1 MPYQFNPLSGKIEIA
16 PTNAAIDGVA
26 QTLTLNGS
34 SLGISAGNT
43 VDLSAIDTQAA
54 AQNIDSVLQT
64 GNSTSRTA
72 ILGSL
77 TTDVMSGSTP
87 GATIVVGD
95 IAGSNQTNMDV
106 QGELSVAANL
116 GIPTG
121 DLSMVSGNIAMTN
134 GNITLTNG
142 QYNGSGAG
150 LTNVS
155 LAGKSI
161 LDLGITDGTS
171 GQFLR
176 TNANGTFSF
185 TSFSQIGDDDTQIFT
200 DDTNARIMTRVD
212 GTNFVFHEKVSG
224 DFNLRPVTNEVG
236 NLGTTAAQWDET
248 HTKTINVDGVTLS
261 KDSSNNLL
269 WGGNQVAVGGAAV
282 NDKIEE
288 ANTSVE
294 VSDTGNGNDGHI
306 DFTTDGVDRWEISS
320 SGHFL
325 PHTHQAFDI
334 GSASRKV
341 RHLFLS
347 DNSLTI
353 GDTTFS
359 EANVDRSM
367 EVYINQAAPSSPTDT
382 GDKGDVRVVDGYM
395 YVCTDT
401 DKWVRSSIETSW

>member
-26 QTLTLNGS
+26 QTLTLSGS

-54 AQNIDSVLQT
+54 AQDIDSVLQT

-121 DLSMVSGNIAMTN
+121 DLSMVSGNITMTN

-161 LDLGITDGTS
+161 LDL
-171 GQFLR
+171 
-176 TNANGTFSF
+176 
-185 TSFSQIGDDDTQIFT
+185 
-200 DDTNARIMTRVD
+200 
-212 GTNFVFHEKVSG
+212 
-224 DFNLRPVTNEVG
+224 
-236 NLGTTAAQWDET
+236 
-248 HTKTINVDGVTLS
+248 
-261 KDSSNNLL
+261 
-269 WGGNQVAVGGAAV
+269 
-282 NDKIEE
+282 
-288 ANTSVE
+288 
-294 VSDTGNGNDGHI
+294 
-306 DFTTDGVDRWEISS
+306 
-320 SGHFL
+320 
-325 PHTHQAFDI
+325 
-334 GSASRKV
+334 
-341 RHLFLS
+341 
-347 DNSLTI
+347 
-353 GDTTFS
+353 
-359 EANVDRSM
+359 
-367 EVYINQAAPSSPTDT
+367 
-382 GDKGDVRVVDGYM
+382 
-395 YVCTDT
+395 
-401 DKWVRSSIETSW
+401 